1 MFPSGTSE
9 MASDFELE
17 DVPKINIKFKNKLI
31 DNGLTECSVAIV
43 ANEMISDESIFV
55 MLQREHL
62 DRLLPLMKVGQ
73 HAQLL
78 MIWEQMKDER
88 LVSTGS

>member
-1 MFPSGTSE
+1 

-17 DVPKINIKFKNKLI
+17 DVPKINIKLKKKLI
-31 DNGLTECSVAIV
+31 ENGLTECSVAIV
-43 ANEMISDESIFV
+43 ANEMITDESVFV

-78 MIWEQMKDER
+78 KIWEQMKDER